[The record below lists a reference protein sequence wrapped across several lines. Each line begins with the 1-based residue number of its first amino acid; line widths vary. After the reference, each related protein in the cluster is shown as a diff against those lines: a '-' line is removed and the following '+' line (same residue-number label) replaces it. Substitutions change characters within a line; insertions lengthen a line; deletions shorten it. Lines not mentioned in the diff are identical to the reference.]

1 MQADGSPRPGSSTA
15 FVSWWSFTKTLLA
28 TCAMRLVEQGRLD
41 LDRPVEGYPFTLR
54 HLLQH
59 RAGVGNYGGMP
70 AYEEAIAS
78 GQAPWNDA
86 ELFARVPLDRL
97 LFEPGSGFAY
107 SNVGYLLVR
116 RLVERARGTDL
127 GTVLQDLVLKPLG
140 LGSARL
146 ATTREDMDA
155 TVFTGGHGYH
165 PGWAFHGTVVGPASE
180 AALCLHRLLTGDLL
194 AARSLAAMRRGQPVG
209 GPVPGRPW
217 MAPSYGLGLMTGTM
231 RAPDGTP
238 IEVLGHS
245 AGGPGSV
252 GAVYHAPAT
261 GRTVAVFAERDGDAA
276 EYEAV
281 RLLALAERPLS
292 I

>member
-1 MQADGSPRPGSSTA
+1 
-15 FVSWWSFTKTLLA
+15 
-28 TCAMRLVEQGRLD
+28 
-41 LDRPVEGYPFTLR
+41 
-54 HLLQH
+54 
-59 RAGVGNYGGMP
+59 
-70 AYEEAIAS
+70 
-78 GQAPWNDA
+78 
-86 ELFARVPLDRL
+86 
-97 LFEPGSGFAY
+97 
-107 SNVGYLLVR
+107 
-116 RLVERARGTDL
+116 
-127 GTVLQDLVLKPLG
+127 
-140 LGSARL
+140 
-146 ATTREDMDA
+146 
-155 TVFTGGHGYH
+155 
-165 PGWAFHGTVVGPASE
+165 
-180 AALCLHRLLTGDLL
+180 
-194 AARSLAAMRRGQPVG
+194 
-209 GPVPGRPW
+209 